1 MLSQTYRNFEL
12 IILEDG
18 STDGSL
24 QYLLTIND
32 PRIRLLHDGMNRGL
46 SYRLNQGIL
55 AARGNYICRMDADD
69 ISMPDRLRMQAEY
82 LDTHSQV
89 DLVGGRS
96 VAFSD
101 NNNII
106 GYLPYEY
113 SHEDICASPWN
124 RFPLP
129 HPTWMARREWYLSHP
144 YRTPEVFRAEDQ
156 DLLLSAYP
164 FSRYSCIAD
173 VVLAYRLS
181 PSCLRRV
188 LIARCSL
195 LKAQLS
201 TFHSRKQ
208 YGYILLAIISGISKS
223 ILDLISEIKCI
234 GAMVIQNKTSQVE
247 PEVIRAVISRIRD
260 MQK

>member
-1 MLSQTYRNFEL
+1 MLSQTFQNFEL

-32 PRIRLLHDGMNRGL
+32 PRIRLMHDGMNRGL

-55 AARGNYICRMDADD
+55 TARGNYICRMDADD
-69 ISMPDRLRMQAEY
+69 ISMPDRLRLQAEY
-82 LDTHSQV
+82 LDTHSED

-96 VAFSD
+96 VAFTD
-101 NNNII
+101 MNNII
-106 GYLPYEY
+106 GYLPFEY
-113 SHEDICASPWN
+113 SHEAICARPWN

-129 HPTWMARREWYLSHP
+129 HPTWMARRKWYLSHT
-144 YRTPEVFRAEDQ
+144 YRIPEVFRAEDQ

-164 FSRYSCIAD
+164 ISRYSCIAD

-181 PSCLRRV
+181 PFCLRRV

-195 LKAQLS
+195 LRAQVS
-201 TFHSRKQ
+201 TFQSRKQ
-208 YGYILLAIISGISKS
+208 YGYMLLAIIAGIGKS
-223 ILDLISEIKCI
+223 IVDLISAISVI
-234 GAMVIQNKTSQVE
+234 GDLVIRNKTSQIE
-247 PEVIRAVISRIRD
+247 PEVIFSVNNQIRRVG
-260 MQK
+260 K